1 MLTATNATAEDPE
14 ARRSTDRA
22 SLTRAAIIQA
32 ATDAF
37 AASGYAKTAMADVA
51 TRAGTSV
58 GLLYYHFGNKEAL
71 FYAIWDEYQAHQE
84 QMLRARIVAAQADGI
99 EDGLQLLLIG
109 ARVYLEGAW
118 TGRVVYQVVHLK
130 DGPPGFKEQSP
141 LVTERWTRKNQRLI
155 AADDSL
161 LARAML
167 AAVLGALG
175 ALCREVVG
183 SSSDDEALALIDRSV
198 LVLAGLANGF
208 DQIAHGDPVA
218 ASVSPPAA
226 G

>member
-1 MLTATNATAEDPE
+1 
-14 ARRSTDRA
+14 
-22 SLTRAAIIQA
+22 
-32 ATDAF
+32 
-37 AASGYAKTAMADVA
+37 MADVA

-84 QMLRARIVAAQADGI
+84 EMLRTRIAAAQADGVD
-99 EDGLQLLLIG
+99 DGLQLLLLG

-141 LVTERWTRKNQRLI
+141 LITERWTRKNQRLI
-155 AADDSL
+155 EADDSL

-183 SSSDDEALALIDRSV
+183 CSSDDEARALIDRSV
-198 LVLAGLANGF
+198 PLLGGLVRAFRQL
-208 DQIAHGDPVA
+208 
-218 ASVSPPAA
+218 VSGEPLDRDRHDEKAVPAPGVVSA
-226 G
+226 

>member
-1 MLTATNATAEDPE
+1 MLTATDTTPGNSG

-22 SLTRAAIIQA
+22 SLTRDAIIEA

-37 AASGYAKTAMADVA
+37 AISGYAKTAMADVA
-51 TRAGTSV
+51 ARAGTSV

-84 QMLRARIVAAQADGI
+84 EMLRERISAAQANGI
-99 EDGLQLLLIG
+99 DDSLQLLLVG

-141 LVTERWTRKNQRLI
+141 LITERWTRKNQRLI
-155 AADDSL
+155 EADDSL

-183 SSSDDEALALIDRSV
+183 CSTDEEARALIDRCV

-208 DQIAHGDPVA
+208 DQIAHADPLA
-218 ASVSPPAA
+218 VSTS
-226 G
+226 

>member
-1 MLTATNATAEDPE
+1 MLRPTDTARATHGP
-14 ARRSTDRA
+14 RRSTDRA
-22 SLTRAAIIQA
+22 SLTREVIIAA

-51 TRAGTSV
+51 ARAGTSV

-84 QMLRARIVAAQADGI
+84 QMLRQAIAAAQADGI
-99 EDGLQLLLIG
+99 EDGLQLLLVG

-118 TGRVVYQVVHLK
+118 SGRVVYQVVHLK

-141 LVTERWTRKNQRLI
+141 LITERWTRKNQRLI
-155 AADDSL
+155 EADDAL

-167 AAVLGALG
+167 ASVLGALG

-183 SSSDDEALALIDRSV
+183 CSSDEEAHALIDRAV
-198 LVLAGLANGF
+198 LVLDGLANGF
-208 DQIAHGDPVA
+208 GRIVHGESLAVRT
-218 ASVSPPAA
+218 S
-226 G
+226 

>member
-1 MLTATNATAEDPE
+1 MLRPTDTARGEQG
-14 ARRSTDRA
+14 ARRPTDRA
-22 SLTRAAIIQA
+22 NMTREAIITA
-32 ATDAF
+32 ATESF

-51 TRAGTSV
+51 ARAGTSV

-84 QMLRARIVAAQADGI
+84 QMLRQEITAAQADGI
-99 EDGLQLLLIG
+99 EDGLQLLLVG

-118 TGRVVYQVVHLK
+118 NGRVVYQVVHLK
-130 DGPPGFKEQSP
+130 DGPPGFTERSP
-141 LVTERWTRKNQRLI
+141 LTTERWTRKNQRLI
-155 AADDSL
+155 EANDAL

-183 SSSDDEALALIDRSV
+183 CTSDDDARALIDRGV
-198 LVLAGLANGF
+198 LVLSGLANGF
-208 DQIAHGDPVA
+208 DQIVSNDPLA
-218 ASVSPPAA
+218 VSTS
-226 G
+226 